1 MGSSTF
7 LWNATAEIPT
17 LTTNSLTI
25 LPNKRKIRNM
35 ENIETDAK
43 TIDLA
48 DLTHV
53 LAKLDIYVP
62 GLSYDETAQ
71 KIFNALPTPNQKYFS

>member
-1 MGSSTF
+1 MSGQ
-7 LWNATAEIPT
+7 EI
-17 LTTNSLTI
+17 SLD
-25 LPNKRKIRNM
+25 L
-35 ENIETDAK
+35 K

-53 LAKLDIYVP
+53 LGKLDIYVP

-71 KIFNALPTPNQKYFS
+71 KIWQALPRTSIAEIDSSEVRSPNPA